1 MVTKREPPEV
11 DRLLDE
17 EIERVI
23 RTLPSDTIGSQEYA
37 KKVDMLT
44 KLYALRKDT
53 KTSKLSKDTMAT
65 VGANLIGIFMILKH
79 ERFHPITSKAMQ
91 FVVKAK

>member
-1 MVTKREPPEV
+1 MVTKREEPHA
-11 DRLLDE
+11 DRLLED

-23 RTLPSDTIGSQEYA
+23 RALPSNPIGSGDYV
-37 KKVDMLT
+37 KMVDTLT

-53 KTSKLSKDTMAT
+53 KTSKLSKDTLAS
-65 VGANLIGIFMILKH
+65 VGANLLGIFMILKH
-79 ERFHPITSKAMQ
+79 ERFHPITSRAMQ

>member
-1 MVTKREPPEV
+1 MDTKREPPEV

-23 RTLPSDTIGSQEYA
+23 RSMPSDTIGSQDYA
-37 KKVDMLT
+37 KKVDVLT
-44 KLYALRKDT
+44 KLYAMRKND

-65 VGANLIGIFMILKH
+65 VGANLLGIFMILKH
-79 ERFHPITSKAMQ
+79 ERFHPITSRAMQ